1 MIQLDSLFKKLM
13 TAKNPQPR
21 ILKKCFEHFCGIR
34 STVESVKRRFE
45 KVYCLCNNDG
55 RPARSVARKRLYC
68 KRRQVKNVLRRTLD
82 LWLADNLS
90 SLTFRRDW
98 PIGFMMWSMQL
109 FSGRRWTNGMG
120 PKVKEVWNVSMHVQ
134 HSFFLGGGSSY
145 TQQLTTWADRV
156 FISFY

>member
-1 MIQLDSLFKKLM
+1 M
-13 TAKNPQPR
+13 
-21 ILKKCFEHFCGIR
+21 
-34 STVESVKRRFE
+34 ESVKRRFE

-98 PIGFMMWSMQL
+98 PIGTMMWSMQL
-109 FSGRRWTNGMG
+109 FSGRTWRPASAQLSNKFGFCPSGTVSIVSTFKNTTAYQLGWLEPSSSPT
-120 PKVKEVWNVSMHVQ
+120 KELH
-134 HSFFLGGGSSY
+134 GSS
-145 TQQLTTWADRV
+145 
-156 FISFY
+156 ISWHDTNPMRNYIRRWHCSGQSY